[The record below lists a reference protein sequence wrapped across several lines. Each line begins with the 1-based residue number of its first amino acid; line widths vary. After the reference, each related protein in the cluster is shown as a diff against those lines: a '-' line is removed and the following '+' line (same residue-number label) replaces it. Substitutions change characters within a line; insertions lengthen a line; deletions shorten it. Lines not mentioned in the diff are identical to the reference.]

1 MPKENEICVVDSSL
15 LKIWQRTYLKMIK
28 MDKC

>member
-15 LKIWQRTYLKMIK
+15 LKIWQRTYLKMNK
-28 MDKC
+28 DG

>member
-15 LKIWQRTYLKMIK
+15 LKIWRRTYSKMNK
-28 MDKC
+28 DG

>member
-1 MPKENEICVVDSSL
+1 MPKENEICIVDSSL